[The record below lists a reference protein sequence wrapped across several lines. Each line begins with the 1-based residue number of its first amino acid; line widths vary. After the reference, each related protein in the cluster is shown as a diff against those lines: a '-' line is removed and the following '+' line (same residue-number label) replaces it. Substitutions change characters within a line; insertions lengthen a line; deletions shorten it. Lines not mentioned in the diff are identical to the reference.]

1 MEVIEYDTSEWCPDL
16 LIYLACT
23 HKMFCIFCFA
33 LHKKIMD
40 YAFKL
45 KYNGQ
50 NVNTSTNYASL
61 LELTNGMHDS
71 YS

>member
-1 MEVIEYDTSEWCPDL
+1 
-16 LIYLACT
+16 
-23 HKMFCIFCFA
+23 
-33 LHKKIMD
+33 MD